1 MPSFEIKNYRV
12 SREESSSPYA
22 YMVLTGDSWF
32 KAKINFGK
40 RSASP
45 RSMHAADDRGFV
57 EFSMDYNDLEQVE
70 RRLKSENG
78 LNLRWGSGAGK
89 PFELSR

>member
-1 MPSFEIKNYRV
+1 MPSFEIKRYRV

-22 YMVLTGDSWF
+22 YIVLTGDSWF

-40 RSASP
+40 QPAPVRPSHSV
-45 RSMHAADDRGFV
+45 DDRGFV
-57 EFSMDYNDLEQVE
+57 EFSMDYKDLEQVE